1 MKGLLISWNFLSD
14 VTPDRDELN
23 SKWNVSVD
31 VRLGEKVACGQFFY
45 LRGGGVGSWSRVYAR
60 EQFADTKQ
68 LI

>member
-31 VRLGEKVACGQFFY
+31 VRLGEKVACGQFF
-45 LRGGGVGSWSRVYAR
+45 LFEGRGG
-60 EQFADTKQ
+60 E
-68 LI
+68 LE